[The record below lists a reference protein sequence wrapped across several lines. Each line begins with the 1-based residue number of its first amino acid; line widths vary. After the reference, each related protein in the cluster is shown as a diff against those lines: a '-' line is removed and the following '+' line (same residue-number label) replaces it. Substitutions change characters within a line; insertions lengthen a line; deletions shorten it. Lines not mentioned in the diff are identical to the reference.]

1 LGRLSVDSVDD
12 DDVSVPER
20 RLARQ
25 PEVAEKPQSRANCGE
40 MSGCGV
46 GHSTRDEKLESLTSG
61 RAKAT

>member
-1 LGRLSVDSVDD
+1 VDD
-12 DDVSVPER
+12 DDVSVPEH

-40 MSGCGV
+40 MSRCGVV
-46 GHSTRDEKLESLTSG
+46 GHSTRDEKFESLTSG